1 MSLPREFTAS
11 DSIVH
16 DRRKV
21 REGLT
26 CPSRAVEFQSSGMN
40 LHTCAARRGWGSDAP
55 IRVSSFCSRAT
66 SDRIIH
72 SSTSQPNAERIM
84 NKGQLIE
91 AVASELGESKAG
103 AARAVDAVINSIT
116 NGIKRDDAVTIVGF
130 GSFLKKQRKAR
141 VGRNP
146 LTGEAMAIKASRT
159 VGFKASPTLKSDV

>member
-1 MSLPREFTAS
+1 
-11 DSIVH
+11 
-16 DRRKV
+16 
-21 REGLT
+21 
-26 CPSRAVEFQSSGMN
+26 
-40 LHTCAARRGWGSDAP
+40 
-55 IRVSSFCSRAT
+55 
-66 SDRIIH
+66 
-72 SSTSQPNAERIM
+72 M

-130 GSFLKKQRKAR
+130 GSFMKKQRKAR

-159 VGFKASPTLKSDV
+159 VGFKASPTLKGDV